1 MIHII
6 FQYIIRMDSIWWI
19 WSGQESKEKN
29 KRLPLRYWFAFREE
43 LFYYKFS
50 IHHSL
55 YYMFFCKNIHKN
67 HIQLH
72 SNNTC
77 IYIKHFLNMSP
88 WLDFLT
94 PYSMGYVFYV
104 GIVKILHKFLL
115 VRAFI
120 WRSYFILIIMN
131 LSKFNVI
138 VETKYWLP
146 LLKHSVKYLK

>member
-19 WSGQESKEKN
+19 WSGQESEEKN
-29 KRLPLRYWFAFREE
+29 KHLPLRYWFAFCEE

-55 YYMFFCKNIHKN
+55 YY
-67 HIQLH
+67 IQLH